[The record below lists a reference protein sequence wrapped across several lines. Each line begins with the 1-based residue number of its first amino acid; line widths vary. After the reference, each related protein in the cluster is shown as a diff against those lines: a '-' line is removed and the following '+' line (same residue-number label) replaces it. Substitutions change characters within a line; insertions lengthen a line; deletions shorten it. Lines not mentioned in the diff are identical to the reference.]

1 MAYVDRF
8 NQKSAELA
16 VAQGLPANAHQ
27 SEYEKL
33 KESYDR
39 VCHSWTHKE
48 ARLIKEIDMLEDNG
62 RKADGKDIDL
72 VVSLRGDMKRKD
84 ARIKKLNDVITKMV
98 GVEELDMM
106 DEEEDEE
113 EEVKEAKERIKK
125 KEEEMRKKEAK
136 TLEDAQK
143 KEEEKQKKKQ
153 EEEETEE
160 KKRREEEEKKT
171 KDGEASAQRISPVKQ
186 VTNKIL
192 STFGWKKG
200 DEAAA
205 RT

>member
-84 ARIKKLNDVITKMV
+84 ARIKKLNDVITEMV

-113 EEVKEAKERIKK
+113 EEVKEAKERIK
-125 KEEEMRKKEAK
+125 RKKEAK

-143 KEEEKQKKKQ
+143 KEEEKQKKEARGGRDRRK
-153 EEEETEE
+153 EE
-160 KKRREEEEKKT
+160 
-171 KDGEASAQRISPVKQ
+171 
-186 VTNKIL
+186 
-192 STFGWKKG
+192 
-200 DEAAA
+200 
-205 RT
+205 